1 MPNLRR
7 VGRLAEDLAAETLLG
22 KGLTIVT
29 RRFTVRGGE
38 KDIIALDGDT
48 LAFVEM
54 RCRNAPG
61 FSPEETV
68 GATKQAKMRRA
79 ASAYLEFAGERE
91 RDVRFEMVAVST
103 GEVRH
108 IPDAFHFD

>member
-7 VGRLAEDLAAETLLG
+7 VGRVAEDLAAETLLR

-38 KDIIALDGDT
+38 IDIVALDGDT
-48 LAFVEM
+48 LVFVEV

-61 FSPEETV
+61 FAPEETV
-68 GATKQAKMRRA
+68 GAKKLTRMRK
-79 ASAYLEFAGERE
+79 ASAAYLEFVGERD
-91 RDVRFEMVAVST
+91 RDVRFDMVAVSN